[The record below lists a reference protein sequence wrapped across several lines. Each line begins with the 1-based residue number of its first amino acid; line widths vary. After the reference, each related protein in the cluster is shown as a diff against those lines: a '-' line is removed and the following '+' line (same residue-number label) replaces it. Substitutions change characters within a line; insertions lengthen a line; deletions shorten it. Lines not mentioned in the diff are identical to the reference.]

1 MIDWPHG
8 DTPKDVPKCG
18 FQGELCETFDIFVI
32 LLVLALVLLV
42 LLLLGSLLIFKH
54 YKEEADIA
62 SMTWKIDMDEVKE
75 VRHGG
80 ERPDHKEWQTLVRYL
95 DVLLSMGQTT
105 FRYFIGLTSAALRL
119 TQECGVRQG
128 GD

>member
-80 ERPDHKEWQTLVRYL
+80 ERPDHKAWQTLGKYF
-95 DVLLSMGQTT
+95 DVLLFNVSLFHRFSLG
-105 FRYFIGLTSAALRL
+105 
-119 TQECGVRQG
+119 C
-128 GD
+128 

>member
-1 MIDWPHG
+1 MRRSRSS
-8 DTPKDVPKCG
+8 V
-18 FQGELCETFDIFVI
+18 
-32 LLVLALVLLV
+32 A
-42 LLLLGSLLIFKH
+42 LGSLLIFKH

-105 FRYFIGLTSAALRL
+105 FRYF
-119 TQECGVRQG
+119 V
-128 GD
+128 D

>member
-80 ERPDHKEWQTLVRYL
+80 ERPDYKEWQTLVTDSCYIFFFQCFVISSIQPR
-95 DVLLSMGQTT
+95 LL
-105 FRYFIGLTSAALRL
+105 IALRL

-128 GD
+128 GG

>member
-75 VRHGG
+75 VRHSG
-80 ERPDHKEWQTLVRYL
+80 ERPDHKE
-95 DVLLSMGQTT
+95 
-105 FRYFIGLTSAALRL
+105 
-119 TQECGVRQG
+119 
-128 GD
+128 

>member
-80 ERPDHKEWQTLVRYL
+80 ERTDHKELQTLVRYS
-95 DVLLSMGQTT
+95 DVLLFNVSLFHRFSLG
-105 FRYFIGLTSAALRL
+105 
-119 TQECGVRQG
+119 C
-128 GD
+128 